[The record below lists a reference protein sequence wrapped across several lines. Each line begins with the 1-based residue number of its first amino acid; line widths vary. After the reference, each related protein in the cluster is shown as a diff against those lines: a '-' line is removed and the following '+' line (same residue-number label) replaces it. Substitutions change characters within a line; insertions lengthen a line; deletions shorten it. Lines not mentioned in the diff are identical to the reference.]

1 MLRRPG
7 HFLNP
12 RPALKEGTMTRVLL
26 LFFGV
31 LSVGCS
37 RERAGNASASAY
49 TSDADSS
56 AREEGLPGTNS
67 GAELEAPRLIPA
79 IQNQLN
85 LMANGT
91 QPPSTTNLTAYKNM
105 AGDLINSMTADL
117 YRAGYSD
124 SGNFKALSDS
134 VLDDL
139 GGGAGTPARVNR
151 AKLPQHVDRMQRLI
165 RTYQQTMRSAA
176 EQQ

>member
-1 MLRRPG
+1 MRRIL
-7 HFLNP
+7 F
-12 RPALKEGTMTRVLL
+12 VLAA
-26 LFFGV
+26 V
-31 LSVGCS
+31 VASACS

-56 AREEGLPGTNS
+56 AREEGMAGTNS

-117 YRAGYSD
+117 YRAGYAD
-124 SGNFKALSDS
+124 SGSFKALGDS
-134 VLDDL
+134 VLEDL
-139 GGGAGTPARVNR
+139 GGGAGTTPRIDRAR
-151 AKLPQHVDRMQRLI
+151 LPQHVDRMQRLI
-165 RTYQQTMRSAA
+165 RNYQQTMREAA